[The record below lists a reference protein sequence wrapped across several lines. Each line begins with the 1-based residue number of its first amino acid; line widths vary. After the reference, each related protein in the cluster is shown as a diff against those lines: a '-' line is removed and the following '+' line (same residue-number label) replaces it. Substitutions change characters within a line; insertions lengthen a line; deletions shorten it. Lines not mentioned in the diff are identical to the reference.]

1 MNDKII
7 LTSVET
13 VNKFDRINVYTY
25 HFKVNNKPLDYNLV
39 SRRKMNKKNS
49 AEKHVDATVI
59 LPYFRKQKQ
68 TYVVFIRQFRF
79 PINDYIYDLPAG
91 RVEPNEDILDCAKRE
106 VLEEIGARVVSI
118 QSASS
123 PAYTSPGMT
132 NECIATYFAEVELS
146 GVQALEDYEL
156 IDLEIVPLRDVP
168 QFVDTHTMAMT
179 GKMMTKL
186 FYYRQYIKN
195 KGKIK

>member
-25 HFKVNNKPLDYNLV
+25 HFKVNNKPIDYNLV
-39 SRRKMNKKNS
+39 SRRKMNKNNS

-186 FYYRQYIKN
+186 FYYQQYIKN

>member
-156 IDLEIVPLRDVP
+156 IDLEIVHLRDVP

-186 FYYRQYIKN
+186 FYYQQYIKN